1 MTVAAIPVGTRDEDS
16 EVTWSSFLGTRIAK
30 GWRPSEFDDESLVF
44 LPTIDTRDT
53 RLTVCSKT
61 GCTVLMPEAGLC
73 PGCRS
78 SWRKSSAALA
88 FEDWLAQP
96 KPAKVP
102 SASGCIVEGC
112 RRVHLALGL
121 CDFHRN
127 AFLRAK
133 GSGLRASTPAEWI
146 SVTEPVLLNRE
157 KRCLAGCGHDATS
170 SEGLCSK
177 HTRLY
182 LSWAGR
188 QPEVSGSFVEDWVA
202 REYEP
207 EVIIEGVPTTYATRV
222 AVPFALLPEPVR
234 SELLIAVQARD
245 LAGISRFDPLLLRM
259 VYLDLRR
266 RGVTSVVGQTSLGQ
280 PKGHKQVRFLRED
293 LQRRIDQ
300 AHRDWSGLDP
310 RDDRVLYF
318 ADLALRESQQSFGH
332 NAKIDLRGI
341 SQSWLAQ
348 SVAAWARH
356 GGPHN
361 VPTLYSAQHAW
372 SLIDE
377 ILTLRGTPPTALGVA
392 DMDALIK
399 AVRERWPS
407 QHPQAKVIRMI
418 SQVIAFGRRDASVS
432 RFWKDVPAQFA
443 VEEAR
448 HAAAGKR
455 SRSAANVD
463 EPFRYTPAPI
473 IDWIMDHIQLI
484 DRGNPYTTA
493 EARVMIYLQERCG
506 RRTSETVRLKEA
518 CISYD
523 HSGAP
528 YLNWTQAKPPWQPG
542 PRLPIHQETHDMIR
556 EWQQIKADHGVVSQ
570 WLFPT
575 FKGTRDHHRADAFLN
590 HRLRDFLR
598 LLAAQAPFTSPVEGA
613 EGNLV
618 YFDLTQIDPY
628 SFRHSFAQRLA
639 DAVDENGISTT
650 PPDVLRELMGHR
662 THGTTMAYYE
672 VTAKRRKKAMASLP
686 ARRLDINGTVV
697 PFNREREGFGKVAL
711 TVGTCT
717 EPQNVAANGH
727 FCSVDYACEACP
739 FFLVDPLERD
749 AMEAKR
755 LHLKVK
761 YERARAIQTRQHVL
775 DYLLK
780 RIDDCS
786 SLIGAIDA
794 YIASLQPTERQKI
807 EEALAAMA
815 DIRARASLPRRIDLR
830 GILQEGVSGAGR

>member
-1 MTVAAIPVGTRDEDS
+1 MSVTAVPFGTHSDGS
-16 EVTWSSFLGTRIAK
+16 LVTWSSFLGSRTVK

-53 RLTVCSKT
+53 RLTVCSKA
-61 GCTVLMPEAGLC
+61 GCTVLLAEPGLC

-78 SWRKSSAALA
+78 TRRKSTAGLAL
-88 FEDWLAQP
+88 EVWLAQP
-96 KPAKVP
+96 KTVKVP
-102 SASGCIVEGC
+102 SALGCMVDGC
-112 RRVHLALGL
+112 RRVHFALGL
-121 CDFHRN
+121 CDFHRM
-127 AFLRAK
+127 AFRRAK
-133 GSGLRASTPAEWI
+133 ASGLRVSTAAEWI

-170 SEGLCSK
+170 AEGLCSK

-188 QPEVSGSFVEDWVA
+188 QPEVAGASIEDWVA

-207 EVIIEGVPTTYATRV
+207 EVIIDGVPTSYASRV

-234 SELLIAVQARD
+234 SEFLYAVQARD
-245 LAGISRFDPLLLRM
+245 LAGIARLDPLLMRM

-266 RGVTSVVGQTSLGQ
+266 RGVTSVVGQKLLGQ
-280 PKGHKQVRFLRED
+280 PNGDNQMRFLRED
-293 LQRRIDQ
+293 LQRRIHQ

-318 ADLALRESQQSFGH
+318 ADLALRESQQSYGH

-341 SQSWLAQ
+341 SQGWLAQ

-372 SLIDE
+372 TLIE
-377 ILTLRGTPPTALGVA
+377 QILTLRGTVPAALGVT
-392 DMDALIK
+392 DMDAVIK
-399 AVRERWPS
+399 AVGERWPR

-418 SQVIAFGRRDASVS
+418 SQVISFARRDASVS
-432 RFWKDVPAQFA
+432 RWWKDVPAQFA
-443 VEEAR
+443 VEQAR
-448 HAAAGKR
+448 HAAAGNR

-463 EPFRYTPAPI
+463 DPFRYTPAPI
-473 IDWIMDHIQLI
+473 IDWIMDHIQLM
-484 DRGNPYTTA
+484 DRGKLYTTA
-493 EARVMIYLQERCG
+493 EARVLIYLQERCG
-506 RRTSETVRLKEA
+506 RRTSETVRLKED

-575 FKGTRDHHRADAFLN
+575 FTGRRDHHRADTFLN
-590 HRLRDFLR
+590 RRLREFLK

-618 YFDLTQIDPY
+618 YFDLTDIDPY

-639 DAVDENGISTT
+639 DAVDENGVSTT
-650 PPDVLRELMGHR
+650 PPDVLRELMGHKS
-662 THGTTMAYYE
+662 HATTMAYYE

-686 ARRLDINGTVV
+686 ARRLDINGAVV
-697 PFNREREGFGKVAL
+697 PFDREREGFGKLAL

-755 LHLKVK
+755 LHLKIK

-775 DYLLK
+775 DYLIK

-794 YIASLQPTERQKI
+794 YIASLQPAERRKI
-807 EEALAAMA
+807 EEALASMA

-830 GILQEGVSGAGR
+830 GILTEGLSGAGR

>member
-1 MTVAAIPVGTRDEDS
+1 MSVSAVPVAAYPENS
-16 EVTWSSFLGTRIAK
+16 LVTWGSFLGSRTVK
-30 GWRPSEFDDESLVF
+30 GWRQAEFDDESLVF
-44 LPTIDTRDT
+44 FPAIDTSDT
-53 RLTVCSKT
+53 RLTVCSKA
-61 GCTVLMPEAGLC
+61 GCTVLMPEPGLC

-78 SWRKSSAALA
+78 TWRKSSGVLD

-96 KPAKVP
+96 RPVKVA
-102 SASGCIVEGC
+102 SALGCMVDGC
-112 RRVHLALGL
+112 RRVHFALGL
-121 CDFHRN
+121 CDFHRM
-127 AFLRAK
+127 AYRRARA
-133 GSGLRASTPAEWI
+133 SGLRISTPEEWI
-146 SVTEPVLLNRE
+146 SVSEPVLLNRE

-170 SEGLCSK
+170 AEGLCSK

-188 QPEVSGSFVEDWVA
+188 QPEVAGSYIEDWVA

-207 EVIIEGVPTTYATRV
+207 EIIINGVPTSYASRV
-222 AVPFALLPEPVR
+222 AVPFALLPEPLR
-234 SELLIAVQARD
+234 SEFLYAVQARD
-245 LAGISRFDPLLLRM
+245 LAGIARLDPLLMRM

-266 RGVTSVVGQTSLGQ
+266 RGVTSVVGQKLLGQ
-280 PKGHKQVRFLRED
+280 PNGHNQMRFLRED

-318 ADLALRESQQSFGH
+318 TDLALRESQQSYGH
-332 NAKIDLRGI
+332 NAKIDLRRI
-341 SQSWLAQ
+341 SQGWLAQ
-348 SVAAWARH
+348 TVGAWARH

-372 SLIDE
+372 TLIDQV
-377 ILTLRGTPPTALGVA
+377 LTLRGTVPAALGVT
-392 DMDALIK
+392 DMDAVIK
-399 AVRERWPS
+399 AVRERWPR

-418 SQVIAFGRRDASVS
+418 SQVISFARRDASVS
-432 RFWKDVPAQFA
+432 RWWKDVPAQFA
-443 VEEAR
+443 VEQGR

-506 RRTSETVRLKEA
+506 RRTSETVRLKED

-523 HSGAP
+523 RSGSP

-542 PRLPIHQETHDMIR
+542 PRLPIHQETHDIIR
-556 EWQQIKADHGVVSQ
+556 EWQQIKADHDVVSQ

-575 FKGTRDHHRADAFLN
+575 FTGRRDHHRADTFLN
-590 HRLRDFLR
+590 RRLREFLK
-598 LLAAQAPFTSPVEGA
+598 LLANQAPFTSPVEGA

-618 YFDLTQIDPY
+618 YFDLTHIDPY
-628 SFRHSFAQRLA
+628 AFRHSFAQRLA
-639 DAVDENGISTT
+639 DAVDENGVSTT
-650 PPDVLRELMGHR
+650 PPDVLRELMGHKS
-662 THGTTMAYYE
+662 HATTMAYYE
-672 VTAKRRKKAMASLP
+672 VTAKRRKTAMASLP

-697 PFNREREGFGKVAL
+697 PFEREREGFGKIAL

-761 YERARAIQTRQHVL
+761 YERARAIQTRQHIL

-794 YIASLQPTERQKI
+794 YIASLQPAERRKI
-807 EEALAAMA
+807 EGALAAMA

-830 GILQEGVSGAGR
+830 GILQEGASGAGR